1 MLEVCFPWA
10 GKHQKYQLNWN
21 CSLIGSWK
29 GGDAG
34 NCRFKKKKKKSSR
47 NIWLLQLC
55 PNKTL
60 IKKID
65 IFLRGSLENHADIGL
80 LLTAQWGCQEEV
92 VWRQRTDGQVAQGKE
107 GGQIPTRH

>member
-1 MLEVCFPWA
+1 MGRKTPKIPTELELLTYWE
-10 GKHQKYQLNWN
+10 LERRR
-21 CSLIGSWK
+21 
-29 GGDAG
+29 
-34 NCRFKKKKKKSSR
+34 CRELQVFVKKKSSR

-92 VWRQRTDGQVAQGKE
+92 VWRQGTDGQVAQGKQ
-107 GGQIPTRH
+107 GG